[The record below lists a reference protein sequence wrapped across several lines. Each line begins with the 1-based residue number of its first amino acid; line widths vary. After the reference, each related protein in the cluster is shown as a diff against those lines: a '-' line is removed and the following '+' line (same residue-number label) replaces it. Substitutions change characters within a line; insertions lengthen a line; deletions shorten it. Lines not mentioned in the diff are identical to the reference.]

1 MPGPSDKLPVAPE
14 STVEVKHL
22 EVGCANGAGVTGTE
36 SGLTAGAALA
46 AGTAGTVLDELYV
59 ASKPAAFTESS
70 DEKTTVNWPVGDV
83 TVTSDLVPVRDV
95 SSGASDE
102 GPL

>member
-1 MPGPSDKLPVAPE
+1 LPGPSDKLPVAPE

-36 SGLTAGAALA
+36 SGLTAGAGLA
-46 AGTAGTVLDELYV
+46 EGTVLDELYV
-59 ASKPAAFTESS
+59 ASKPAAFTDSS

-95 SSGASDE
+95 SSGASNE
-102 GPL
+102 EPP

>member
-1 MPGPSDKLPVAPE
+1 MPGPSDKLPVASE

-22 EVGCANGAGVTGTE
+22 EVGCANGTGVTGTE
-36 SGLTAGAALA
+36 SGLKAGAVLA
-46 AGTAGTVLDELYV
+46 AGTVLDELYV
-59 ASKPAAFTESS
+59 ASKPAAFTDSS
-70 DEKTTVNWPVGDV
+70 DEKPTVNWPVGDV